1 MVDTLAVL
9 NNLTTLMALTTLNA
23 LAVLNTLNSSRKAA
37 NPDWQVDF
45 GLAASSSHLPQV
57 PLAQHLHFPQD
68 VARLG
73 KTISDFPDATL
84 LDLQC

>member
-1 MVDTLAVL
+1 MVHA
-9 NNLTTLMALTTLNA
+9 
-23 LAVLNTLNSSRKAA
+23 SAA

-57 PLAQHLHFPQD
+57 PLAQHLRFPQD

-73 KTISDFPDATL
+73 KTISDFPDVGIISIYQSPSSKHQSGVLTVK
-84 LDLQC
+84 LDPLTP